1 MNLEKY
7 LFNLILENLLYD
19 KLRKEKEITLYIWN
33 NDINFHIYNDNW
45 LSISINW
52 LSTFTQFESN
62 NYSNFCITVSD
73 LLQNIINLYLIE
85 VEKETKRTNKEIL
98 EERQN

>member
-1 MNLEKY
+1 MNIEKC

-19 KLRKEKEITLYIWN
+19 KLWKEKEITLYIWN
-33 NDINFHIYNDNW
+33 NDINFKIYNNNG

-52 LSTFTQFESN
+52 ISTFTKFEYN

-73 LLQNIINLYLIE
+73 LLQNIICLYLIE
-85 VEKETKRTNKEIL
+85 TEKETKRTNKEIL
-98 EERQN
+98 EERI